1 MALRLSLLWP
11 RLNSAGDWLT
21 PRRANKPRQVNLD
34 MPGWESLE
42 TVTRLHGGAQVAGL
56 ILLAL
61 IAALALFVA
70 YQLRNGAWPEW
81 LDIGEYQL
89 RSRFFE
95 IACAAVLALLVA
107 AEIAAYGYG
116 IRRDTLQAAAEQAS
130 ADRLRRLSSELQAR
144 RADSSHG
151 RTLRENSELRQ
162 KLIAAENKIAELERA
177 QSQKRLSQDQKR
189 LLIQALKPF
198 AGQKITVASISGDE
212 EGQILA
218 QDLVSVFDAAG
229 WDHDGE
235 AGVSTQQWDRDP
247 IGIEVTLNEADAR
260 SGRISAGVGALINVV
275 RQLGLV
281 YDNTVY
287 MNDEVPSGQA
297 QLRVG
302 KKLR

>member
-1 MALRLSLLWP
+1 
-11 RLNSAGDWLT
+11 
-21 PRRANKPRQVNLD
+21 

-42 TVTRLHGGAQVAGL
+42 TVTRLQGDAQVAGL

-81 LDIGEYQL
+81 LDVGEYQL

-151 RTLRENSELRQ
+151 RTLTENSELRR

-177 QSQKRLSQDQKR
+177 QSHKRLSQDQKR

-287 MNDEVPSGQA
+287 MNDGVPSGQA